1 MKMEKSKLSDA
12 FSMCTL
18 MMHDAVTDF
27 YEDIHDSNG
36 DAVDDVDDVI
46 RKSSVLK
53 SRVISEIQMIID
65 MTLEFTDSRG

>member
-1 MKMEKSKLSDA
+1 
-12 FSMCTL
+12 

-36 DAVDDVDDVI
+36 DAVDGVDDVI

>member
-18 MMHDAVTDF
+18 MMHDAVTDY
-27 YEDIHDSNG
+27 YEDIHDGKG
-36 DAVDDVDDVI
+36 DPVMDVDEVI
-46 RKSSVLK
+46 KKSSALK
-53 SRVISEIQMIID
+53 TRVISEIQMIID